1 MNLLKKIPKHKQI
14 VVAFSGGESSAKAL
28 EIVLNKFRETHKI
41 IVCFCNTGE
50 EDEQTFVFSEKI
62 RNHYKI
68 DIVWLEYES
77 ERGFNIVDFN
87 TAYRITDW
95 EEENE
100 YPNHPFHKWVKD
112 YGLPQYPKRTCTREM
127 KERTIS
133 RYLSSIGVM
142 PRMCVRVVGIRFDE
156 IATRTPDPKQY
167 YPLILE
173 GVTKPY
179 LNRYFEYEMPFRLE
193 LPSYLGN
200 CGACISKGL
209 RNLCTIARE
218 TPKKFKFFKFLSD
231 KYGNSKHTFYMKYKT
246 IDDIFEMAK
255 DESIKSAKDKR
266 FDFEYQTDLFFDAE
280 LDMEGACAGVCEA
293 FA

>member
-1 MNLLKKIPKHKQI
+1 MKEIPKGKTI

-28 EIVLNKFRETHKI
+28 ELVLKKYKETHKI

-50 EDEQTFVFSEKI
+50 EDEETFIFSKKI
-62 RNHYKI
+62 AEYFNI
-68 DIVWLEYES
+68 EVIWLEYES
-77 ERGFNIVDFN
+77 ERGFNIVDFE

-112 YGLPQYPKRTCTREM
+112 YGLPQYPERTCTREM
-127 KERTIS
+127 KERTIT
-133 RYLSSIGVM
+133 RYLSSIKEF
-142 PRMCVRVVGIRFDE
+142 PRFCTRVVGIRFDE
-156 IATRTPDPKQY
+156 IAKRKPDKNQY

-179 LNRYFEYEMPFRLE
+179 LNRYFEYEMPFRLQ

-200 CGACISKGL
+200 CGACISKSL

-218 TPKKFKFFKFLSD
+218 RPRKFKFFKFLSD
-231 KYGNSKHTFYMKYKT
+231 KYGEGKHTFYNKFKT
-246 IDDIFEMAK
+246 VDDIFEMAK
-255 DESIKSAKDKR
+255 DESIKSAKDNR
-266 FDFEYQTDLFFDAE
+266 FNLAHQQDLFFDSE
-280 LDMEGACAGVCEA
+280 LDSEGACGGVCEA
-293 FA
+293 FS

>member
-1 MNLLKKIPKHKQI
+1 MREIPKNKTI
-14 VVAFSGGESSAKAL
+14 VVAFSGGESSAYAL
-28 EIVLNKFRETHKI
+28 FLILKEYKETHKI

-50 EDEQTFVFSEKI
+50 EDEETLIFVKKISE
-62 RNHYKI
+62 YF
-68 DIVWLEYES
+68 DIEVVWLEYRK
-77 ERGFNIVDFN
+77 ERGFEVVNFN
-87 TAYRITDW
+87 SAYRITEF

-100 YPNHPFHKWVKD
+100 YPNHPFHLWVQD
-112 YGLPQYPKRTCTREM
+112 YGLPQYPERTCTREM

-156 IATRTPDPKQY
+156 IAKRTPDPKQY
-167 YPLILE
+167 YPLILK
-173 GVTKPY
+173 GITKPF
-179 LNRYFEYEMPFRLE
+179 LNRFFEYQMPFRLD

-231 KYGNSKHTFYMKYKT
+231 KYGNGKHTFYMKYKT

-255 DESIKSAKDKR
+255 DDSIKSAKDNR
-266 FDFEYQTDLFFDAE
+266 FDFTYQPDLFFNPE
-280 LDMEGACAGVCEA
+280 LDSEGSCGGTCEP
-293 FA
+293 FS

>member
-1 MNLLKKIPKHKQI
+1 MKEIPKGKTI

-28 EIVLNKFRETHKI
+28 ELVLKKYKETHKI

-50 EDEQTFVFSEKI
+50 EDEETFIFSKKI
-62 RNHYKI
+62 AEYFNI
-68 DIVWLEYES
+68 EVVWLEYES
-77 ERGFNIVDFN
+77 ERGFNIVDFE

-112 YGLPQYPKRTCTREM
+112 YGLPQYPERTCTREM
-127 KERTIS
+127 KERTIT
-133 RYLSSIGVM
+133 RYLSSIKEF
-142 PRMCVRVVGIRFDE
+142 PRFCTRVVGIRFDE
-156 IATRTPDPKQY
+156 ISKRKPDENQY

-179 LNRYFEYEMPFRLE
+179 LNRYFEFEMPFRLQ

-200 CGACISKGL
+200 CGACISKSL

-218 TPKKFKFFKFLSD
+218 RPGKFKFFKFISD
-231 KYGNSKHTFYMKYKT
+231 KYSDGKWTFYNQFKT
-246 IDDIFEMAK
+246 VDDIFEMVK
-255 DESIKSAKDKR
+255 DENIKSAKDNR
-266 FDFEYQTDLFFDAE
+266 FNLAHQQDLFFDSE
-280 LDMEGACAGVCEA
+280 LDSEGACGGVCEA
-293 FA
+293 FS